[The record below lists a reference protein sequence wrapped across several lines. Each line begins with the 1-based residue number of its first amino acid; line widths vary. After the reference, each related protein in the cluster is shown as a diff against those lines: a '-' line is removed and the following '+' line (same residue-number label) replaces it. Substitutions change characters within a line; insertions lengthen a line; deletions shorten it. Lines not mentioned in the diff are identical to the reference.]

1 MQLIKYFLL
10 FVFCI
15 FLAFILTLYKLELQT
30 NTDEIQTEYK
40 SDKPILILHWSKAYD
55 KYIFDNED
63 LTKCSKPCEVTTSK
77 KRALE
82 ADAITFY
89 GMHPLMK
96 RFRNKLSD
104 LRRVKS
110 KATFIF
116 HSREPPTL
124 TLALG
129 KVFRKFSKILWNTQC
144 TQLHSNTTKCT
155 KLHEIHF
162 DLNKYLD

>member
-15 FLAFILTLYKLELQT
+15 FLAFILTLNKLELQT
-30 NTDEIQTEYK
+30 NTEEIQTEYK

-55 KYIFDNED
+55 KYIFDNKD

-129 KVFRKFSKILWNTQC
+129 KVFRKFSKILWI
-144 TQLHSNTTKCT
+144 QLHSIVLKY
-155 KLHEIHF
+155 
-162 DLNKYLD
+162 NKMYSIT

>member
-63 LTKCSKPCEVTTSK
+63 LTKCFKPCEVTTSK
-77 KRALE
+77 KRAL
-82 ADAITFY
+82 
-89 GMHPLMK
+89 GK
-96 RFRNKLSD
+96 
-104 LRRVKS
+104 
-110 KATFIF
+110 F
-116 HSREPPTL
+116 HLLTL
-124 TLALG
+124 T
-129 KVFRKFSKILWNTQC
+129 
-144 TQLHSNTTKCT
+144 
-155 KLHEIHF
+155 
-162 DLNKYLD
+162 